1 MARDVAGVIRG
12 MALLEPG
19 FNATAEPA
27 RVVGRIRL
35 PAEPWIDEALN
46 TALRAAALEII
57 EISLPG
63 WDAATTATMTILG
76 AEAWQVHGEL
86 WHRHAGELSSEV
98 SDRLRKAASIT
109 PDEVASAWQQGQR
122 WDRELADVFARVQL
136 IALPTLASSPPT
148 LEQAARL
155 TEIRYVA
162 PFNLAGVPALALPVL
177 SRGGRAGI
185 PASLQLAGPAG
196 SEEVLLAT
204 AAAIEDAAGFSET

>member
-12 MALLEPG
+12 MALLQPG
-19 FNATAEPA
+19 FNAAAEPA

-35 PAEPWIDEALN
+35 PAEPFIDDALD

-57 EISLPG
+57 DVSLPG

-76 AEAWQVHGEL
+76 AEAWAVHGEL
-86 WHRHAGELSSEV
+86 WQRHAGELSPDV
-98 SDRLRKAASIT
+98 SDRLRNAALIT
-109 PDEVASAWQQGQR
+109 PDEVASAWQRGR
-122 WDRELADVFARVQL
+122 GWERELADVFTRVQL
-136 IALPTLASSPPT
+136 IALPTLGASPPT
-148 LEQAARL
+148 FEQAARL

-196 SEEVLLAT
+196 SEELLLAT
-204 AAAIEDAAGFSET
+204 AAAIEDAAGFSAG

>member
-1 MARDVAGVIRG
+1 MARDVAAVIRG

-19 FNATAEPA
+19 FNAAAEPA

-35 PAEPWIDEALN
+35 PAERWIDDALD
-46 TALRAAALEII
+46 TALRAAALDVI
-57 EISLPG
+57 EMSLPD
-63 WDAATTATMTILG
+63 WDAATSATMTILG

-86 WHRHAGELSSEV
+86 WQRHGGELSPEV
-98 SDRLRKAASIT
+98 SDRLRQAASIT
-109 PDEVASAWQQGQR
+109 PDEVASAWRQGR
-122 WDRELADVFARVQL
+122 EWERELADVFTRVQL
-136 IALPTLASSPPT
+136 IALPTLASSPPM

-162 PFNLAGVPALALPVL
+162 PFNLAGVPALALSVL

-196 SEEVLLAT
+196 SEELLLAT
-204 AAAIEDAAGFSET
+204 AAAIEDAAGFSAS